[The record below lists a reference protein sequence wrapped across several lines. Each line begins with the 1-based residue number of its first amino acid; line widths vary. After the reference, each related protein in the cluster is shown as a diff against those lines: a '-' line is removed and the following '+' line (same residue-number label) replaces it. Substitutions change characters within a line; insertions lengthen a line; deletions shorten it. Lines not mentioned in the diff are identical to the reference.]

1 MSLKGS
7 NRNVH
12 YPLALERDG
21 EVLLQPFCPPFYATM
36 KEAVRAIVDI
46 KYGSQG
52 TFRGGITQS
61 AWRDPAAI
69 AKGIP
74 KISERAV
81 DAAIAYC
88 QYIYDRYHRFPA
100 YMPPFRTVLGFQAC
114 HLDTEFYDR
123 YYRGE
128 ALSETERSHME
139 KWHGTG
145 APGISEEV
153 SDFHRNL
160 A

>member
-36 KEAVRAIVDI
+36 REAVRAIVDT

-61 AWRDPAAI
+61 AWRDPTAI
-69 AKGIP
+69 AKDIP

-81 DAAIAYC
+81 DATIAYC
-88 QYIYDRYHRFPA
+88 QYVYERYGRFPA
-100 YMPPFRTVLGFQAC
+100 YIPPFRTVLGFQATHVDC
-114 HLDTEFYDR
+114 EFYDKF
-123 YYRGE
+123 YRAE
-128 ALSETERSHME
+128 ALSETERSHMAN
-139 KWHGTG
+139 WHSN
-145 APGISEEV
+145 ARENAKRI
-153 SDFHRNL
+153 
-160 A
+160 

>member
-1 MSLKGS
+1 
-7 NRNVH
+7 
-12 YPLALERDG
+12 LERDG

-81 DAAIAYC
+81 DATIAYC
-88 QYIYDRYHRFPA
+88 QYIYGRYQRFPA

-114 HLDTEFYDR
+114 HLDRAFYDR

-128 ALSETERSHME
+128 ALSQTERSHME

-160 A
+160 AGENRDT